1 MFKKIYLAIDVT
13 DDAQRERLQR
23 IADELSNARLVN
35 GNQLE
40 NIYPV
45 YRKYETE
52 LRQLFHNVSR
62 NGFGAQTMVSV
73 GKLASRMLKK

>member
-40 NIYPV
+40 NAYPM
-45 YRKYETE
+45 YCKYETE

-62 NGFGAQTMVSV
+62 NGFGAQTMVSI